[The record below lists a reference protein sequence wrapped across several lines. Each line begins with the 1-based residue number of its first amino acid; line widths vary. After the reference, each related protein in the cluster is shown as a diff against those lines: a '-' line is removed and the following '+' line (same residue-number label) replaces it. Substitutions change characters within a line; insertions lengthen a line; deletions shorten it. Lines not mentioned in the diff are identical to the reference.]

1 MSNKTPNKQSH
12 QSYKDAKGR
21 KRWHRN
27 DEVAAI
33 VKQLGEYLI
42 IGGYP
47 EDHAKRYGQLAHTI
61 SRMPELIDTLAR
73 NDQLNS
79 IPGVGGTITGY
90 IEEIIQTGTTDKFND
105 HQYGKP
111 PPLTVL
117 ELTSI
122 EKLGAKTARTLY
134 RDHGIDGMKSLCK
147 ALTDGRLKSIKGI
160 GPKMI
165 STIEQQCH
173 ASGEI

>member
-1 MSNKTPNKQSH
+1 MSKVKQSAKP
-12 QSYKDAKGR
+12 YKDAKGR

-61 SRMPELIDTLAR
+61 SRLPELIDTLAE
-73 NDQLNS
+73 NDELNR
-79 IPGVGGTITGY
+79 IPGVGGIITGY
-90 IEEIIQTGTTDKFND
+90 IDEIVRTGTTEKFND
-105 HQYGKP
+105 DQYGTP

-117 ELTSI
+117 ELTSV
-122 EKLGAKTARTLY
+122 EKLGARTARMLY
-134 RDHGIDGMKSLCK
+134 QDHGIDSMKALCK
-147 ALTDGRLKSIKGI
+147 ALNDGKLKGIKGI

-165 STIEQQCH
+165 DTIAGHC
-173 ASGEI
+173 G

>member
-1 MSNKTPNKQSH
+1 MSKKKPDHK
-12 QSYKDAKGR
+12 SYKDAKGR

-27 DEVAAI
+27 DEVAAT

-61 SRMPELIDTLAR
+61 SRMPELIDSLTE

-90 IEEIIQTGTTDKFND
+90 IEEIVQTGTTDKFND
-105 HQYGKP
+105 SQYGKP

-122 EKLGAKTARTLY
+122 EKLGAKTARSLY
-134 RDHGIDGMKSLCK
+134 QDHGIDSMNSLCA
-147 ALTDGRLKSIKGI
+147 ALADGRLKGIKGI
-160 GPKMI
+160 GPKML
-165 STIEQQCH
+165 STIGQRCSE
-173 ASGEI
+173 S

>member
-1 MSNKTPNKQSH
+1 MAAKKQAKSKKKSMV
-12 QSYKDAKGR
+12 QSYTDEKGR

-61 SRMPELIDTLAR
+61 SRMPELIDTLEK
-73 NDQLNS
+73 NQQLNT
-79 IPGVGGTITGY
+79 IAGIGGTITGY
-90 IEEIIQTGTTDKFND
+90 LEEIIRTGTTAKFSD
-105 HQYGKP
+105 DQYGEP
-111 PPLTVL
+111 PPLSVL
-117 ELTSI
+117 ELTAI
-122 EKLGAKTARTLY
+122 NNLGAKTARMLY
-134 RDHGIDGMKSLCK
+134 QDHGIDSLK
-147 ALTDGRLKSIKGI
+147 ALCRALKAGKLTGIKGI

-165 STIEQQCH
+165 ETIRGQCV
-173 ASGEI
+173 